1 MNTENSTMATDSVN
15 RGYRPSLPIYHP
27 NGRGTGSAVKM
38 ELHPAHDDIDGSI
51 MVTFANQIAPD
62 DAKSDAPGDG
72 YRRFARFD
80 WQNRITIKLDFSDLC
95 RILQVF
101 RGECESIEDG
111 KGLIHSSPGFL
122 TKIQLRHIQE
132 PKHGFMFEVYKN
144 ATDKSGRDACARI
157 LFSPAEAYG
166 LAMSFEAS
174 IGIICF
180 GIPKVIPHDVSGYRS
195 KMSAMRNGT
204 AAVA

>member
-1 MNTENSTMATDSVN
+1 
-15 RGYRPSLPIYHP
+15 
-27 NGRGTGSAVKM
+27 M

-144 ATDKSGRDACARI
+144 ATDKSG
-157 LFSPAEAYG
+157 AEAYG

-180 GIPKVIPHDVSGYRS
+180 GIPKVIPHDVSSYRS
-195 KMSAMRNGT
+195 KMRAMRNGT

>member
-1 MNTENSTMATDSVN
+1 MNTENSTMAPDSVN

-27 NGRGTGSAVKM
+27 NGRGTGCAVKM

-101 RGECESIEDG
+101 RGEC
-111 KGLIHSSPGFL
+111 H
-122 TKIQLRHIQE
+122 
-132 PKHGFMFEVYKN
+132 
-144 ATDKSGRDACARI
+144 
-157 LFSPAEAYG
+157 
-166 LAMSFEAS
+166 
-174 IGIICF
+174 
-180 GIPKVIPHDVSGYRS
+180 PKVQYIFCVQDLKQTLHSLQYEFSYSEPE
-195 KMSAMRNGT
+195 
-204 AAVA
+204 